1 MMHVDLQLLMNLH
14 NNKYGAT
21 LPFIDSQDQIE
32 IDCCFLIDAFVY
44 FLLFSTTA
52 RCVDCYLCQV
62 ESVGVFSLS
71 KPVQKR

>member
-21 LPFIDSQDQIE
+21 LPCIDSQDQME
-32 IDCCFLIDAFVY
+32 IDCYFIIDAFVY

-52 RCVDCYLCQV
+52 RCLDCYLCQV